1 MSSTSSTFSSTL
13 SVKSSSLINQV
24 EILLDMLAQKTAE
37 TDFQEKELERLRL
50 ALENLAPSRL
60 ALI

>member
-1 MSSTSSTFSSTL
+1 MMS
-13 SVKSSSLINQV
+13 QV

-37 TDFQEKELERLRL
+37 TDFQEKELERLRS
-50 ALENLAPSRL
+50 ALENMAPSRL